1 VEAPQDP
8 KVTNKG
14 LKMAMEALVLKMR
27 PVLHG
32 GQDSLPDLTSF
43 WIMVLHDLG
52 ETSSLIETPLH
63 DESDIITRR
72 LSDLNPHRH
81 SDGPP
86 TDTFSSQSR
95 RLQGDV
101 IGHVFSHA

>member
-32 GQDSLPDLTSF
+32 GHKTVYP
-43 WIMVLHDLG
+43 I
-52 ETSSLIETPLH
+52 
-63 DESDIITRR
+63 
-72 LSDLNPHRH
+72 
-81 SDGPP
+81 
-86 TDTFSSQSR
+86 
-95 RLQGDV
+95 
-101 IGHVFSHA
+101 

>member
-52 ETSSLIETPLH
+52 ETSSLIETPFMT
-63 DESDIITRR
+63 S
-72 LSDLNPHRH
+72 
-81 SDGPP
+81 P
-86 TDTFSSQSR
+86 TSSPADWRSEPTPS
-95 RLQGDV
+95 
-101 IGHVFSHA
+101 F